1 MREPVCIVVGAGEFR
16 ETALPVGP
24 RDLLIAA
31 DGGAD
36 HLRSLGR
43 VPDVLIGD
51 MDSLAEETTAETIR
65 LPREKDDTDMRAALR
80 LGWERGYRRFRIY
93 GGLGGRLDHTLAN
106 LQCLADISNRG
117 GCACL
122 LGEDFAVT
130 AVTDGVFELPRGRQG
145 IVSVFAVSDRAA
157 GVAIHGLRYELEDAQ
172 LTSRFPIGVSNE
184 SDGTG
189 GRISVADGTL
199 LILYPRGEEPD

>member
-1 MREPVCIVVGAGEFR
+1 MKEPVCMVVGAGEFR
-16 ETALPVGP
+16 ETALPIGP

-36 HLRSLGR
+36 YLRAIGLT
-43 VPDVLIGD
+43 PDVLIGD
-51 MDSLAEETTAETIR
+51 MDSLAGETATETIR

-106 LQCLADISNRG
+106 LQCLADISARG
-117 GCACL
+117 GRACL
-122 LGEDFAVT
+122 LGDDITVT
-130 AVTDGVFELPRGRQG
+130 AVTNGVFELPHGRRGV
-145 IVSVFAVSDRAA
+145 VSVFAVSDRAA
-157 GVAIHGLRYELEDAQ
+157 GVAIRGLRYELEEAQ